1 MFALHQAG
9 VVIKNEFDS
18 DQRITFTAN
27 EALSECSMAEIAT
40 NGKCAGR
47 AGSTNRDCNQISGN
61 VLDKKKCEINFSTTL
76 FEGMHAVAKHR
87 ISQTWHDTILNVKK
101 AWSKASVF

>member
-1 MFALHQAG
+1 
-9 VVIKNEFDS
+9 
-18 DQRITFTAN
+18 
-27 EALSECSMAEIAT
+27 MAEIAT

-76 FEGMHAVAKHR
+76 FEGAR
-87 ISQTWHDTILNVKK
+87 
-101 AWSKASVF
+101 

>member
-1 MFALHQAG
+1 MFLAENGPILTIIGRDGLAG
-9 VVIKNEFDS
+9 NNVVIKNEFGS

-76 FEGMHAVAKHR
+76 FEGNVCNSK
-87 ISQTWHDTILNVKK
+87 TYKFLNLE
-101 AWSKASVF
+101 